1 MSSEPAVLSLNVQAA
16 MQRNLRP
23 QRQFEIMVRH
33 LFDRML
39 NNEAFGEDAP
49 ARMTELAGAIALP
62 GLLVALFLFPAY
74 HLPPPLNL
82 PRPLMSQAC
91 DHLFFCTY
99 SFVILGLAMI
109 FQWDTLFPD
118 VLDIY
123 VLTSLPIERS
133 RMLWGRITALAIFL
147 GLVQVE
153 TSTLGTIFFPGAAD
167 LPLGFAH
174 HLYAHAMAVTLSGAF
189 AAALFLALQG
199 LLGCMPFPAFANRA
213 ASVAKI
219 VSVIVL
225 LMILFLFP
233 LAAHSIEALL
243 ASPSLARFFPPFW
256 FLGVYESLLY
266 GSSAAPIFHQL
277 AHTALWTT
285 VVLAIVGVALYPI
298 AYNRRVRL
306 LIEGTG
312 TTSRVGSTLFRR
324 PLHMLAVRTPPARA
338 IFHFC
343 AQTLGRL
350 PRLHLY
356 LAMYAGV
363 GLALILSEL
372 LNFRTVD
379 GHMQVVVPV
388 DGVRMVI
395 TLVAFWAVM
404 GLRTA
409 LLSPLL
415 LKGSW
420 LFRVIDG
427 KPKEE
432 SLRAARTLVF
442 AVGATLVVATV
453 TILHFVEPIAMRTL
467 PTTAT
472 ELLLGFGLSLILTDL
487 AFLPMRTIPFTT
499 ARVKTIHQ
507 LPVTIVI
514 YLLVFPYLALKM
526 QMMDLWDSPTPL
538 HLLRIAINFGILHG
552 LLMLARRRVIA
563 SEPPTPEILYMGL
576 GLRDE

>member
-1 MSSEPAVLSLNVQAA
+1 MPSQPAVLSLNVQAA
-16 MQRNLRP
+16 MLRNLRP

-39 NNEAFGEDAP
+39 NNEAFGEDAA

-62 GLLVALFLFPAY
+62 GMLVALFLFPAY
-74 HLPPPLNL
+74 HLPPPLHL

-118 VLDIY
+118 LLDIY
-123 VLTSLPIERS
+123 VLTSLPIERR
-133 RMLWGRITALAIFL
+133 RMLWGRITALVIFL

-153 TSTLGTIFFPGAAD
+153 TSTLGTIFFPGVAD
-167 LPLGFAH
+167 LKLGFAH
-174 HLYAHAMAVTLSGAF
+174 HLYAHAMAVSISGIF

-199 LLGCMPFPAFANRA
+199 LLGCMPFPAIASRI

-219 VSVIVL
+219 ISVIAL

-243 ASPSLARFFPPFW
+243 APPTLARFFPPFW

-266 GSSAAPIFHQL
+266 GSSAEPIFHQL
-277 AHTALWTT
+277 AHTALWSTAVLAFVG
-285 VVLAIVGVALYPI
+285 VVLYPV
-298 AYNRRVRL
+298 AYNRRVRI

-312 TTSRVGSTLFRR
+312 TSTQVRASLLQR
-324 PLHMLAVRTPPARA
+324 PLHALLARIPTARA

-343 AQTLGRL
+343 AQTLSRL

-363 GLALILSEL
+363 GFALILSEL
-372 LNFRTVD
+372 LNFRSVD
-379 GHMQVVVPV
+379 GRMQVVVPV
-388 DGVRMVI
+388 DGVRMVV
-395 TLVAFWAVM
+395 TLVAFWTVM

-420 LFRVIDG
+420 VFRVIDG

-442 AVGATLVVATV
+442 TIAATFILLTV
-453 TILHFVEPIAMRTL
+453 MILHFVEPLSMRTIS
-467 PTTAT
+467 TTVT
-472 ELLLGFGLSLILTDL
+472 ELLLGLGLSLILTDL
-487 AFLPMRTIPFTT
+487 AFLSLRTIPFTT
-499 ARVKTIHQ
+499 ARIKTIHQ
-507 LPVTIVI
+507 LPITLVL
-514 YLLVFPYLALKM
+514 YLLVFPYLALKV
-526 QMMDLWDSPTPL
+526 QMMDLWDSPTPW
-538 HLLRIAINFGILHG
+538 HLLRVAINFAILHS
-552 LLMLARRRVIA
+552 LLMLARKQVIA

>member
-1 MSSEPAVLSLNVQAA
+1 MPSEPAVLSLNVQAA

-33 LFDRML
+33 LFNRML

-49 ARMTELAGAIALP
+49 ARMTELASAIAFP

-74 HLPPPLNL
+74 HMPPPLHL

-99 SFVILGLAMI
+99 SFVTLALAMV

-118 VLDIY
+118 LLDLY
-123 VLTSLPIERS
+123 VLTSLPIERR
-133 RMLWGRITALAIFL
+133 RMLWGRVTALAIFL

-167 LPLGFAH
+167 LPLGFVH
-174 HLYAHAMAVTLSGAF
+174 HLYAHAMAVTLSGAL
-189 AAALFLALQG
+189 AAALFLALQS
-199 LLGCMPFPAFANRA
+199 LLGCMPFPALASRVA
-213 ASVAKI
+213 AVAKI

-225 LMILFLFP
+225 LMVLFLFP
-233 LAAHSIEALL
+233 LAAHSIEAFL
-243 ASPSLARFFPPFW
+243 APPTLARFFPPFW
-256 FLGVYESLLY
+256 LLGVYEVLLY

-285 VVLAIVGVALYPI
+285 AVFASIGVTLYPV

-312 TTSRVGSTLFRR
+312 STHRLRATPLHR
-324 PLHMLAVRTPPARA
+324 PLHALVVRTPSARA
-338 IFHFC
+338 VFHFC

-379 GHMQVVVPV
+379 GHMRIAVPV

-395 TLVAFWAVM
+395 TLVAFWTVM

-427 KPKEE
+427 KPREE
-432 SLRAARTLVF
+432 SLRAARTLVMTI
-442 AVGATLVVATV
+442 AATLILATV
-453 TILHFVEPIAMRTL
+453 TILHFIEPATMRT
-467 PTTAT
+467 PATTAT

-499 ARVKTIHQ
+499 ARIKTIHQ
-507 LPVTIVI
+507 LPVTMVI
-514 YLLVFPYLALKM
+514 YLLVFPYLALKV
-526 QMMDLWDSPTPL
+526 QGMDLWDSPTPS
-538 HLLRIAINFGILHG
+538 HLLRIAINFAVLHA
-552 LLMLARRRVIA
+552 LLMLARRRVVA

>member
-1 MSSEPAVLSLNVQAA
+1 MPSEPAVLSLNVQAA

-99 SFVILGLAMI
+99 SFVVLGLAMI

-123 VLTSLPIERS
+123 VLTSLPIERR

-167 LPLGFAH
+167 LPLGFVH

-199 LLGCMPFPAFANRA
+199 LLGCMPFPAFASRV

-243 ASPSLARFFPPFW
+243 APPSLARFFPPFW

-324 PLHMLAVRTPPARA
+324 PLHLLAVRTPPARA

-379 GHMQVVVPV
+379 GQMQIVVPV

-395 TLVAFWAVM
+395 TLVAFWTVM

-442 AVGATLVVATV
+442 AVGATLIVATV

-514 YLLVFPYLALKM
+514 YLLIFPYLALKM

>member
-1 MSSEPAVLSLNVQAA
+1 MPSQPAVLSLNVQAA
-16 MQRNLRP
+16 MHRGLRP
-23 QRQFEIMVRH
+23 QRQFEVMVRH

-39 NNEAFGEDAP
+39 NNEAFGDDAP

-62 GLLVALFLFPAY
+62 GLLIALFLFPAY
-74 HLPPPLNL
+74 HLPPPFHL

-118 VLDIY
+118 LLDIY
-123 VLTSLPIERS
+123 VLTSLPIERR

-153 TSTLGTIFFPGAAD
+153 TSTLGTIFFPAVAD
-167 LPLGFAH
+167 LQLGFAH
-174 HLYAHAMAVTLSGAF
+174 HLYAHAMAVSLSGLF

-199 LLGCMPFPAFANRA
+199 LLGCLPSPGL
-213 ASVAKI
+213 ASRVASIMKI
-219 VSVIVL
+219 VSVVVL

-243 ASPSLARFFPPFW
+243 APPTLARFFPPFW

-266 GSSAAPIFHQL
+266 GSSAEPIFHQL
-277 AHTALWTT
+277 AHTALWSTLL
-285 VVLAIVGVALYPI
+285 LAGAGILLYPI
-298 AYNRRVRL
+298 AYTRRVRV
-306 LIEGTG
+306 LIEGMG
-312 TTSRVGSTLFRR
+312 TSRRAPSTLLHA
-324 PLHMLAVRTPPARA
+324 PLHTLLARTPPARA
-338 IFHFC
+338 AFHLC

-372 LNFRTVD
+372 LNFRSAD
-379 GHMQVVVPV
+379 GHMQIVVPV
-388 DGVRMVI
+388 QGVRMVI
-395 TLVAFWAVM
+395 PLVAFWTVM

-409 LLSPLL
+409 LHSPLL

-420 LFRVIDG
+420 VFRAIDG
-427 KPKEE
+427 RPREE
-432 SLRAARTLVF
+432 SLRAARALVF
-442 AVGATLVVATV
+442 AVATTLIVMTVA
-453 TILHFVEPIAMRTL
+453 ILHFVEPRSMRTSA
-467 PTTAT
+467 TTVT
-472 ELLLGFGLSLILTDL
+472 DLLLGVGLSLVLTGL
-487 AFLPMRTIPFTT
+487 AFLTLRTIPFTT
-499 ARVKTIHQ
+499 ARFKTVNQ
-507 LPVTIVI
+507 LPATLVL
-514 YLLVFPYLALKM
+514 YLLVFPYFAMKVQGM
-526 QMMDLWDSPTPL
+526 YLWESPTPW
-538 HLLRIAINFGILHG
+538 HLLRVAINFGILHA

>member
-1 MSSEPAVLSLNVQAA
+1 
-16 MQRNLRP
+16 
-23 QRQFEIMVRH
+23 
-33 LFDRML
+33 
-39 NNEAFGEDAP
+39 
-49 ARMTELAGAIALP
+49 
-62 GLLVALFLFPAY
+62 
-74 HLPPPLNL
+74 
-82 PRPLMSQAC
+82 
-91 DHLFFCTY
+91 
-99 SFVILGLAMI
+99 MI

-123 VLTSLPIERS
+123 VLTSLPIERR
-133 RMLWGRITALAIFL
+133 RMLWGRIAALAIFL

-153 TSTLGTIFFPGAAD
+153 TSTLGTIFFPGTAD
-167 LPLGFAH
+167 LPLGFVH

-199 LLGCMPFPAFANRA
+199 LLGCMPFPAFASRV
-213 ASVAKI
+213 ASAAKI

-243 ASPSLARFFPPFW
+243 APPSLARFFPPFW

-266 GSSAAPIFHQL
+266 GSSATPIFHQL

-312 TTSRVGSTLFRR
+312 TTSRVGPTLFRR
-324 PLHMLAVRTPPARA
+324 PLHLLAVRTPPARA

-379 GHMQVVVPV
+379 DHMQIVVPV

-395 TLVAFWAVM
+395 TLVAFWTVM

-427 KPKEE
+427 RPKEE

-442 AVGATLVVATV
+442 TVGATLIVATV

-507 LPVTIVI
+507 LPATMII
-514 YLLVFPYLALKM
+514 YLLVFPYLALKV
-526 QMMDLWDSPTPL
+526 QMMDLWSSPTPV
-538 HLLRIAINFGILHG
+538 HLLRVAIDFVLLHG